1 MNTVYS
7 ADSLEELKVKLKDDK
22 EIDALKAVRKTVL
35 KSEAGLCFQVF
46 VIEDSKIVVVMPSVS
61 DKYYC
66 FIRKLKSKVA

>member
-22 EIDALKAVRKTVL
+22 EVNALKAVQKTVL
-35 KSEAGLCFQVF
+35 KSKAELCLQVF
-46 VIEDSKIVVVMPSVS
+46 TTEDSKIVVVMPPVS